1 MNYVLYVVNA
11 NKANGYFS
19 FLIYLISQQHLASLT
34 YPSLK
39 SHFPDCPSLAGCF
52 FSISFVGF
60 FSSTWSNSVAP
71 QTQFWALYS
80 SSTLYYILSLLNL
93 INSLG
98 FKYRPVIQPRLPFS
112 AFFYEP
118 IFVMTL
124 LKSLNKQN
132 NTSQTHLFFSNS
144 PATIL
149 IQATTIALLNYI
161 AKASQLVSLYPLPS
175 SSIYSL
181 RRRQVFKKLQSDHV
195 TSLHTPFPGM
205 ALSINCKLFNVA
217 LPVLNNLVIT
227 YLSPSISSL
236 HSNHANL
243 FSFP

>member
-34 YPSLK
+34 YPLIEITLSWL
-39 SHFPDCPSLAGCF
+39 SFSCWLLLLHFLCWLLLFYLIKFCSTSDSVLSPLF
-52 FSISFVGF
+52 FFYTLLHSISFEPYQLPWLQI
-60 FSSTWSNSVAP
+60 SSCNPT
-71 QTQFWALYS
+71 QT
-80 SSTLYYILSLLNL
+80 
-93 INSLG
+93 
-98 FKYRPVIQPRLPFS
+98 
-112 AFFYEP
+112 AFFCYEP

-132 NTSQTHLFFSNS
+132 NTSQTYLFFSNS